1 MLVDF
6 HFPSN
11 PYKKKKKKKGKVT
24 IKKMQLN
31 IWYKTKH

>member
-11 PYKKKKKKKGKVT
+11 PYKKKKKKGKVT